1 MAAGK
6 DQPLKELQPHLDS
19 LEVGQEAEGEGE
31 DGQVVVGQV
40 QPLHELQPHHIVWQ
54 GADLVVAQVQGP
66 SHKRKLLIQSW
77 IIYFGPS
84 QKKSYEKVINIQS
97 WIIYFHRFQHIMLKI
112 IT

>member
-1 MAAGK
+1 VKGRMAAGK
-6 DQPLKELQPHLDS
+6 YQPLKTSQPHLNS
-19 LEVGQEAEGEGE
+19 LKMGQEAEGEGE

-66 SHKRKLLIQSW
+66 SHK
-77 IIYFGPS
+77 
-84 QKKSYEKVINIQS
+84 KSYEKAILS

-112 IT
+112 IS